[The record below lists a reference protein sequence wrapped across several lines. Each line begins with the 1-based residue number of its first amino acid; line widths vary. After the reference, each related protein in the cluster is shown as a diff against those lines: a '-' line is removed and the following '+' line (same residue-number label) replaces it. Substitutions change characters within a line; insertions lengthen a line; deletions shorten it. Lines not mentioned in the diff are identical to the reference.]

1 MIDWLWDG
9 GSLYIFILKNLFI
22 YDGAGSALLHPGF
35 SSCSEWGTCLVVGHG
50 LLTVVAFLIVEQ
62 GHLMVTWLG
71 QIETQSASFGSFL
84 SGSLEEHGCR
94 ALG

>member
-1 MIDWLWDG
+1 M
-9 GSLYIFILKNLFI
+9 
-22 YDGAGSALLHPGF
+22 
-35 SSCSEWGTCLVVGHG
+35 GHG